1 MPCCGNKRNQITA
14 TQQAAEPAASAGTQQ
29 YVLPPQ
35 TVRFR
40 YDGMTALTVMGPIT
54 RSRYRFAF
62 PGATLDVDSR
72 DASSMAAVPHLR
84 RAAESDPPTKPTA
97 SRSPV
102 A

>member
-1 MPCCGNKRNQITA
+1 MPCCGNKRSQITA
-14 TQQAAEPAASAGTQQ
+14 TQHAAEPATSAGTQQ
-29 YVLPPQ
+29 YLLPPR

-40 YDGMTALTVMGPIT
+40 YDGMTALTVMGQIT

-84 RAAESDPPTKPTA
+84 RAADT
-97 SRSPV
+97 
-102 A
+102 